1 MHLISLG
8 RLAHIFIQYG
18 YLALFVGL
26 LAEGAGIPLPGETL
40 LLIASALASHSTGLN
55 IGWVAFVAFCTTSAG
70 DNLGFYVGR
79 SGGQA
84 LLDRYGRR
92 LHIGPESIERGRD
105 FISRHGAL
113 GVFCSRFI
121 AGLRVVNGLV
131 AGSLLMSWPRFFL
144 FDILGAACWVGL
156 ICCIGYFFGDRL
168 SWLLRL
174 MGRTGLISLA
184 SAVTVVAL
192 WVLVHRYERGKVGR
206 DARPSACSAAA
217 KLKGSGHLSKPS
229 QGIDRSTEPHR
240 KWRRPSRDGRELG

>member
-8 RLAHIFIQYG
+8 RLTHIFIQYG
-18 YLALFVGL
+18 YLAVFVGL

-40 LLIASALASHSTGLN
+40 LLIASALASRSTGLN
-55 IGWVAFVAFCTTSAG
+55 IGWVALVAFCTTSAG

-84 LLDRYGRR
+84 LLDRYGTK
-92 LHIGPESIERGRD
+92 LHIGPGSIQRGRD

-113 GVFCSRFI
+113 GVFCARFI
-121 AGLRVVNGLV
+121 AGLRVLNGLV

-168 SWLLRL
+168 YWLIHL
-174 MGRTGLISLA
+174 MGRAGLILLA
-184 SAVTVVAL
+184 VSVIVVAL
-192 WVLVHRYERGKVGR
+192 RVLVPRYERGEVGR
-206 DARPSACSAAA
+206 DGDQSACSATA
-217 KLKGSGHLSKPS
+217 KHKC
-229 QGIDRSTEPHR
+229 
-240 KWRRPSRDGRELG
+240 SRTSCHTFTAY

>member
-1 MHLISLG
+1 MHFVSLG

-40 LLIASALASHSTGLN
+40 LLIASALASHSRGLN
-55 IGWVAFVAFCTTSAG
+55 IGWVAFVAFFTTSAG

-84 LLDRYGRR
+84 LLDRYGKK
-92 LHIGPESIERGRD
+92 LHIGPGSIQRGRD

-113 GVFCSRFI
+113 GVFCARFV
-121 AGLRVVNGLV
+121 AGLRVLNGLV

-144 FDILGAACWVGL
+144 FDILGAACWVGV

-168 SWLLRL
+168 SWLLHL
-174 MGRTGLISLA
+174 MGRTGLILLA
-184 SAVTVVAL
+184 STVIVVAL
-192 WVLVHRYERGKVGR
+192 WVLVHRNEREKVGR
-206 DARPSACSAAA
+206 DARPSSCSAPA
-217 KLKGSGHLSKPS
+217 KHKIPGHHATLS
-229 QGIDRSTEPHR
+229 QCIERSTEPHR
-240 KWRRPSRDGRELG
+240 KWRSPSRAGTELP